1 MIFYIRHFLKDNLD
15 KVMCEQRV
23 EEIKK
28 QASSYLREEHSM
40 EKNLPVQK
48 PWVKCVH
55 EEFSGDSR
63 D

>member
-1 MIFYIRHFLKDNLD
+1 MGGMIFYIRHFLKDNLD

-48 PWVKCVH
+48 P
-55 EEFSGDSR
+55 
-63 D
+63 